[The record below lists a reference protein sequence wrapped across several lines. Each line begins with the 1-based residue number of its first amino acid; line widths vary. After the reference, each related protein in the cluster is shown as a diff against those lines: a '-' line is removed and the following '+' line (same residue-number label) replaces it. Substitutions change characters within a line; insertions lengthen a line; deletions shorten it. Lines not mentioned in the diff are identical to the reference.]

1 MSLENVIADVNEL
14 EKNMEIVKK
23 ECESR
28 GYGNAQHVMIL
39 RDFLNNS
46 EDKLNR
52 LKNETKTAQ
61 ETFRDCVEY
70 FGEPRRGTDAN
81 AFFSM
86 LVRFVKAFKV
96 KQIECLHNFIFVLK
110 YVLIIVQFYSIHYTI
125 HNKYYVFV

>member
-96 KQIECLHNFIFVLK
+96 NKSYVYIILHLF
-110 YVLIIVQFYSIHYTI
+110 
-125 HNKYYVFV
+125 